1 MAKLVLL
8 DSFLSIASNN
18 LSAYTKKV
26 EGNFEIEDK
35 DVTTYGSGG
44 AHERLGG
51 LFDGELSIDF
61 LQDFAAAALD
71 SIMWPLMLAR
81 TPVAFEIRPTA
92 AVVGTSNPKYTGFI
106 LVKEWK
112 PIQGSVGD
120 EATVGVSFP
129 TSGIVTR
136 ATA

>member
-8 DSFLSIASNN
+8 DCYLSIAANVLN
-18 LSAYTKKV
+18 TYTKKV
-26 EGNFEIEDK
+26 EGNFEVEDK
-35 DVTTYGSGG
+35 DTTTYGSGG

-71 SIMWPLMLAR
+71 SIMWPLMIAR
-81 TPVAFEIRPTA
+81 VPVAFEIRPTQA
-92 AVVGTSNPKYTGFI
+92 AVGAGNPKYTGSI
-106 LVKEWK
+106 LPKEWK